1 MYIFGHSL
9 THFCFLIQGKWGSY
23 RHLKLEPR
31 NQLKR
36 ETKPCFVNSL
46 TRGDLTSLKWLQ
58 TNPFITGDQN
68 MPVRVVYSALNF
80 RDVMLATGK
89 LTDTYLNKSRNL
101 DDCTLGLEF
110 SGVTSDGRRVMG
122 MLGSGSLA
130 THVQADPSLTWEIPA
145 HWTLEEAATV
155 PVVYCTV
162 YYALFNTANIKK
174 GKKILIHSGT
184 GGVGLAAITVSLAY
198 GLEVF
203 TTVSSQE
210 KREYL
215 LEQFPQLTASHIGY
229 SRDNSFYEM
238 IMFETNGAG
247 VDYVLN
253 SLAEEKLRT
262 SIKCLGQEGKF
273 LEIGKYDMA
282 NDNKIG
288 LGHFLNEISFNAIL
302 LDNLFG
308 AGDDRKKFIHE
319 LLYRDICNGI
329 VIPLKTTIFPANEVE
344 QAFRYLASGKHIG
357 KVLLKIRNSE
367 FDRESFPISYQPRVY
382 FDPNLTYIIPGGLGG
397 FGLELADWMI
407 IRGCRKVVLSSSTGI
422 SRPYQTYRIG

>member
-1 MYIFGHSL
+1 
-9 THFCFLIQGKWGSY
+9 
-23 RHLKLEPR
+23 
-31 NQLKR
+31 
-36 ETKPCFVNSL
+36 
-46 TRGDLTSLKWLQ
+46 
-58 TNPFITGDQN
+58 

-101 DDCTLGLEF
+101 DDCMLGLEF

-122 MLGSGSLA
+122 MLSSGSLA
-130 THVQADPSLTWEIPA
+130 THVQADPPLTWEIPA

-155 PVVYCTV
+155 PVVYSTV

-184 GGVGLAAITVSLAY
+184 GGVGLAAIRVSLAY

-215 LEQFPQLTASHIGY
+215 LKTFPQLTSSHIGY
-229 SRDNSFYEM
+229 SRDTSFFEM
-238 IMFETNGAG
+238 IMFETNGTG

-253 SLAEEKLRT
+253 SLAEEKLRA

-273 LEIGKYDMA
+273 LEIGKFDMA

-302 LDNLFG
+302 LDNLFS
-308 AGDDRKKFIHE
+308 AGEDRKKIIHE
-319 LLYRDICNGI
+319 LLYRDIRNG
-329 VIPLKTTIFPANEVE
+329 VVVPLETTIFPANEVE

-357 KVLLKIRNSE
+357 KVLLKIRENE
-367 FDRESFPISYQPRVY
+367 FDKESLPINYQPRVY
-382 FDPNLTYIIPGGLGG
+382 FDPKLSYVIPGGLGG
-397 FGLELADWMI
+397 FGLELVDWMI
-407 IRGCRKVVLSSSTGI
+407 IRGCRKIVMSSSKGI

>member
-1 MYIFGHSL
+1 M
-9 THFCFLIQGKWGSY
+9 
-23 RHLKLEPR
+23 KLEP
-31 NQLKR
+31 QTELKR
-36 ETKPCFVNSL
+36 ETKQCFVNAL

-58 TNPFITGDQN
+58 INPHVGGVER

-89 LTDTYLNKSRNL
+89 LTDTYLNKSRDL
-101 DDCTLGLEF
+101 DDCVLGLEF

-122 MLGSGSLA
+122 MLSSGSLA
-130 THVQADPSLTWEIPA
+130 THVQADPPLTWEIPA

-162 YYALFNTANIKK
+162 YYALFGTANIKK

-184 GGVGLAAITVSLAY
+184 GGVGLAAIRVSLAY

-215 LEQFPQLTASHIGY
+215 LKTFPQLTPSHIGY
-229 SRDNSFYEM
+229 SRDTSFYEM

-253 SLAEEKLRT
+253 SLAEEKLKA

-273 LEIGKYDMA
+273 LEIGKFDMA

-302 LDNLFG
+302 LDNLFV
-308 AGDDRKKFIHE
+308 AGDERKKVIHE
-319 LLYRDICNGI
+319 FLYRDIRNG
-329 VIPLKTTIFPANEVE
+329 VVVPLKTTVFAANEVE

-357 KVLLKIRNSE
+357 KVLLKIRDSE
-367 FDRESFPISYQPRVY
+367 FDKESLPINYQPRVY
-382 FDPNLTYIIPGGLGG
+382 FDPKLTYIIPGGLGG

-407 IRGCRKVVLSSSTGI
+407 IRGCRKLVMSSSQGI
-422 SRPYQTYRIG
+422 SRPYQNYRMG